1 MHSSNP
7 EGSPPLRSGESAGS
21 RPPAGADDGAALD
34 FSEIF
39 ETLWRG
45 KWVILLTAV
54 LVAGMVGTYT
64 YFQTPI
70 YQAQSVVN
78 VNLSGDRVPGVATTV
93 WTGRTL
99 TSEVSLL
106 RNSADLKRRI
116 IASLKEREEAIGTKG
131 YFPILWSEDGS
142 EAGEYEIRA
151 RLRERSEFEPRS
163 AENLIFISV
172 ESSVPEEAST
182 LANLFAVEYKAY
194 SQEQARAS
202 IRAAREFLEEQVEKR
217 QDEIRRLEEQ
227 WKAFAQSNRVVTQGV
242 DGQQVVAEYAALS
255 ARRDEIRFQL
265 EHDRSTLELLQNQL
279 NQFQPELREQV
290 LVERE
295 ASGLESEISVL
306 EERIGQL
313 RAEAAQYYVANANL
327 EGDST
332 RIARDF
338 PELAQVLE
346 RIDGFE
352 TRKRELTNRLVNEY
366 AAAGAVG
373 VAENSAIGRVAQLQ
387 SRIAEQELK
396 ISQAEA
402 QIRGLEQSLASY
414 EPRLNQIPAQK
425 VEREQLERRIAQAE
439 SFYAQIAGELQQTII
454 AEESELG
461 DVEQLR
467 EAVVPGVPIR
477 PNVNQNIILG
487 ILLGIGLGV
496 GLAFLREALSREL
509 RRPEDLQ
516 KQGFNVLG
524 VVPDIAPEVKKS
536 FNGEELIKVEGHN
549 VSSTLLPLLSPW
561 SPVTE
566 NYRLIRTNLQ
576 FRRNGHKTTPKT
588 ILVTSPE
595 PGDGKT
601 TTALNLAL
609 TFVLSGKR
617 VLLIDADM
625 RRPNSHRLLGM
636 DTETGLADVLRGD
649 RSVQAVRRTFVNGLF
664 FVPAGRTD
672 TPPTEAL
679 ESSYMKKLI
688 EIGTEKCD
696 VVIIDSPPVL
706 AASDPLVLSTLCEST
721 VLVVSAERT
730 ERTAL
735 DKTHEML
742 HGVGAN
748 LSGIIF
754 NRLSEKVSAREY
766 SGYGYYSYDREPY
779 MSDDTKS
786 RGSVLRKTA

>member
-1 MHSSNP
+1 
-7 EGSPPLRSGESAGS
+7 
-21 RPPAGADDGAALD
+21 
-34 FSEIF
+34 
-39 ETLWRG
+39 
-45 KWVILLTAV
+45 
-54 LVAGMVGTYT
+54 
-64 YFQTPI
+64 
-70 YQAQSVVN
+70 
-78 VNLSGDRVPGVATTV
+78 
-93 WTGRTL
+93 
-99 TSEVSLL
+99 
-106 RNSADLKRRI
+106 
-116 IASLKEREEAIGTKG
+116 
-131 YFPILWSEDGS
+131 
-142 EAGEYEIRA
+142 
-151 RLRERSEFEPRS
+151 
-163 AENLIFISV
+163 
-172 ESSVPEEAST
+172 
-182 LANLFAVEYKAY
+182 
-194 SQEQARAS
+194 
-202 IRAAREFLEEQVEKR
+202 
-217 QDEIRRLEEQ
+217 
-227 WKAFAQSNRVVTQGV
+227 
-242 DGQQVVAEYAALS
+242 
-255 ARRDEIRFQL
+255 
-265 EHDRSTLELLQNQL
+265 
-279 NQFQPELREQV
+279 
-290 LVERE
+290 
-295 ASGLESEISVL
+295 
-306 EERIGQL
+306 
-313 RAEAAQYYVANANL
+313 
-327 EGDST
+327 
-332 RIARDF
+332 
-338 PELAQVLE
+338 
-346 RIDGFE
+346 
-352 TRKRELTNRLVNEY
+352 
-366 AAAGAVG
+366 
-373 VAENSAIGRVAQLQ
+373 
-387 SRIAEQELK
+387 
-396 ISQAEA
+396 
-402 QIRGLEQSLASY
+402 
-414 EPRLNQIPAQK
+414 
-425 VEREQLERRIAQAE
+425 
-439 SFYAQIAGELQQTII
+439 
-454 AEESELG
+454 
-461 DVEQLR
+461 
-467 EAVVPGVPIR
+467 
-477 PNVNQNIILG
+477 
-487 ILLGIGLGV
+487 
-496 GLAFLREALSREL
+496 LREALSREL

-524 VVPDIAPEVKKS
+524 VVPDITPEVKKS
-536 FNGEELIKVEGHN
+536 FNGEELIKVDGHN

-625 RRPNSHRLLGM
+625 RRPNSHRLLGL

-766 SGYGYYSYDREPY
+766 NGYGYYSYDREPY

>member
-7 EGSPPLRSGESAGS
+7 EGSPPIRSDEAAGS

-34 FSEIF
+34 FSELF

-45 KWVILLTAV
+45 KWIVLLTAV
-54 LVAGMVGTYT
+54 LVAGLVGTYT
-64 YFQTPI
+64 MYQTPI
-70 YQAQSVVN
+70 YQAQSVVK
-78 VNLSGDRVPGVATTV
+78 VDLSGDRVPGVGSTA

-116 IASLKEREEAIGTKG
+116 IASLKEREAAIGTEG
-131 YFPILWSEDGS
+131 YFPILRNEGGQ
-142 EAGEYEIRA
+142 EAGEHEIRA
-151 RLRERSEFEPRS
+151 RLREAAAFQPRP

-172 ESSVPEEAST
+172 ESATPEEAST

-202 IRAAREFLEEQVEKR
+202 IRAAREFLEEQVEK
-217 QDEIRRLEEQ
+217 QAEIRRLEEQ

-255 ARRDEIRFQL
+255 ARRDEIQFQL
-265 EHDRSTLELLQNQL
+265 EHDRSTLQLLQKQL
-279 NQFQPELREQV
+279 NQFRPELREQV

-313 RAEAAQYYVANANL
+313 RAEAAQYYVANADL

-332 RIARDF
+332 RIAREF
-338 PELAQVLE
+338 PELDQILE

-366 AAAGAVG
+366 ASAGAVG
-373 VAENSAIGRVAQLQ
+373 MAENSAIGRVAQLQ

-402 QIRGLEQSLASY
+402 QIRGLEQSLAGY

-496 GLAFLREALSREL
+496 GLAFLREALSGEL

-524 VVPDIAPEVKKS
+524 VVPDITPEVKKS
-536 FNGEELIKVEGHN
+536 FNGEELIKVDGHD

-664 FVPAGRTD
+664 FVPAGRTE

-742 HGVGAN
+742 HGVGAH

-754 NRLSEKVSAREY
+754 NRLSKTVSAREY

-779 MSDDTKS
+779 MTPPSDRAVAERS
-786 RGSVLRKTA
+786 A